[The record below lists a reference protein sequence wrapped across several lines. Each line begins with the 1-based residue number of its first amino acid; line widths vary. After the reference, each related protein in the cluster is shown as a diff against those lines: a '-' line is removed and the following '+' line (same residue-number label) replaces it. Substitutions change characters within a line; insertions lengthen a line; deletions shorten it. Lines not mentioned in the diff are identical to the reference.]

1 MKWFEV
7 TTSPSLNFAPTT
19 NNMTILLTCTHA
31 TNFATNLTRRR
42 DKNVK
47 PLAYRK
53 RYLLALPVLGTGF
66 GNAGDITGEVL
77 KMLLAECCEA
87 VKVNDDLDVCIV
99 CADQGSFTH
108 CMSVRRKMMKADGS
122 LWPSFDVLSN
132 ERWKQAKDLAILA
145 ARGELSLFVGGE
157 STQTVVSR
165 RKAP

>member
-1 MKWFEV
+1 
-7 TTSPSLNFAPTT
+7 
-19 NNMTILLTCTHA
+19 MTILLTCTHA